1 MPSLGMSGVMGMG
14 AHFFNCWQGK
24 GARRSILL
32 TLDQTVQNCP
42 CRKQPGSG
50 HMGKLRQKSV
60 QGSNA

>member
-42 CRKQPGSG
+42 AGNNQDLGTW
-50 HMGKLRQKSV
+50 V
-60 QGSNA
+60 N